1 MITARQSE
9 TLIEMTKILLE
20 EKKRKSTVSIQ
31 EELKA
36 KVYSIFTK
44 FNRVL

>member
-20 EKKRKSTVSIQ
+20 EKKKKSTVSIQ
-31 EELKA
+31 EELKT